1 MARVAVVF
9 LTWDICIIA
18 APDTNNKTS
27 LSLTFISTSVILEV
41 RNLIHRRLYCEKSP
55 LVTRSLVQRRIGFAC
70 AVPVVRGGTFDS
82 SINNEHYPS
91 HIFSSPFIHLI
102 YPLHPS
108 LHLSPLSIPLSTAL
122 THPSP
127 VHRLIYPSPHQP
139 IPIPS
144 SFPLSLHPSPQ
155 PITLS
160 IYHPSPVPPPFD
172 SSIPLFLPTGNAN
185 PKPTHQH
192 PPPSH
197 ALI

>member
-91 HIFSSPFIHLI
+91 HIFSSPF
-102 YPLHPS
+102 
-108 LHLSPLSIPLSTAL
+108 
-122 THPSP
+122 
-127 VHRLIYPSPHQP
+127 
-139 IPIPS
+139 
-144 SFPLSLHPSPQ
+144 HPSPQ